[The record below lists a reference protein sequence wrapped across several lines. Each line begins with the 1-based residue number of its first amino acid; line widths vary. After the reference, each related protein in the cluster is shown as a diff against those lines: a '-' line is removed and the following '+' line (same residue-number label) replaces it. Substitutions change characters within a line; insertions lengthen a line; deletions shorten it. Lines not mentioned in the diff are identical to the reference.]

1 MKNAM
6 LKLFVSISAFALCA
20 ITLLS
25 LSVGYRS
32 VLADTSKTVY
42 CDDGLYR
49 GTGTVTSATYDIVC
63 NDYEVIDGKALS
75 MPPSFGNT
83 DHSMKNTCG
92 PLAGLNI
99 SAFFDRWCTELI
111 PDYTP
116 GVMFP
121 SGYEYYMDKRLTQTK
136 QALRNLYDLMETE
149 KYGGATAETFKSG
162 LKAYANNAG
171 YSVSTSSFYSNR
183 VSVNLSRLKTAII
196 EDKIGVILCERFD
209 YVPRIFIMENSA
221 RIVKEHH
228 DAPHIMMVTGYTTYN
243 FYNDGITVATE
254 TFLHVSS
261 GFSSGETG
269 FVQLNDSFLAIDEA
283 IIYSI
288 Y

>member
-25 LSVGYRS
+25 LLFGYRS

-63 NDYEVIDGKALS
+63 NDYKLIDGAEIS
-75 MPPSFGNT
+75 SPPSFGNT

-99 SAFFDRWCTELI
+99 SAFYDRWCTELI

-162 LKAYANNAG
+162 LKAYANNKG

-183 VSVNLSRLKTAII
+183 VSVNLNKLKTEINS
-196 EDKIGVILCERFD
+196 DKVGVILCERFD

-228 DAPHIMMVTGYTTYN
+228 DAPHIMMVTGYLTYQ
-243 FYNDGITVATE
+243 FYQNGATVATE
-254 TFLHVSS
+254 TFLCVST

-269 FVQLNDSFLAIDEA
+269 FVQLNDSFLFIDEA

>member
-25 LSVGYRS
+25 LLFGYRS
-32 VLADTSKTVY
+32 VLADTSQTVY
-42 CDDGLYR
+42 RDDGSYR
-49 GTGTVTSATYDIVC
+49 GTGTVTSATYSFACD
-63 NDYEVIDGKALS
+63 DYEIIDGKAIS
-75 MPPSFGNT
+75 FPPSFGNT
-83 DHSMKNTCG
+83 DHSMENTCG

-116 GVMFP
+116 GVLF
-121 SGYEYYMDKRLTQTK
+121 GDDYQYYRDKRLTQTK

-162 LKAYANNAG
+162 LKAYANNKG

-209 YVPRIFIMENSA
+209 YVYGIVVSGGSA
-221 RIVKEHH
+221 KIVKEHN

-243 FYNDGITVATE
+243 FYNDGVTVATE

-261 GFSSGETG
+261 GFSSGDMG
-269 FVQLNDSFLAIDEA
+269 YVQLNDSFLAIDEA